1 MTFEQSEIA
10 RLTTENKQLKKDLKT
25 RANEIGQLRKEV
37 KDLRQANTDL
47 AEDVWKYRS
56 LE

>member
-1 MTFEQSEIA
+1 MTFEQTEIA

-25 RANEIGQLRKEV
+25 RANEIGQLRKQV
-37 KDLRQANTDL
+37 KDLHTANKEL
-47 AEDVWKYRS
+47 ADDAWKYRS